1 MKVRVL
7 IIAAIGISLAIYVA
21 LNAGVRSVLS
31 AAAAIGLTGFA
42 ILCLYALG
50 LFAVLGAAWRVL
62 LPGPSSPHLGVLIW
76 ARMVR
81 DAATEVLPF
90 SHVGGIVLGA
100 RTAMLLRVSQPLTV
114 ASMIVD
120 FTSEMLAQLAFGA
133 LGFVMLCAYAA
144 RTPAT
149 ISLINECV
157 GGLIVAA
164 AGGGAIVALQRRG
177 TWIAARIAGRLFPH
191 AAVASSAVAATLE
204 TIYRSPLR
212 LGMSFVLHFAG
223 WTASAVGTWIA
234 FRLMGVR
241 VDIASVIAIE
251 SLVYAVRG
259 VAFLVPNAIGV
270 QEAAYAVLTPLFGV
284 GVEFG
289 LGISL
294 LKRARDVALGIPI
307 LLIWQGV
314 EGRHAAQQQT

>member
-7 IIAAIGISLAIYVA
+7 IVAALGISLAAYVV
-21 LNAGVRSVLS
+21 LNTGLRSVVS
-31 AAAAIGLTGFA
+31 AAVAIGFAGFA

-50 LFAVLGAAWRVL
+50 LFVVLGAAWYVLIPQPSPTRLRVL
-62 LPGPSSPHLGVLIW
+62 IG

-100 RTAMLLRVSQPLTV
+100 RTAMLLGVARPVTF

-120 FTSEMLAQLAFGA
+120 FTSEMLAQLAFVA
-133 LGFVMLCAYAA
+133 LGVVLLCAYAP
-144 RTPAT
+144 RTSAT
-149 ISLINECV
+149 ASLTTAFV
-157 GGLIVAA
+157 TGLAVAA
-164 AGGGAIVALQRRG
+164 AGGGAILALQRRG
-177 TWIAARIAGRLFPH
+177 TWFAGRIAGRLFPD
-191 AAVASSAVAATLE
+191 AAVAGAAVAAMLE
-204 TIYRSPLR
+204 QIHRSPFR
-212 LGMSFVLHFAG
+212 LGLSVTLHFAG

-234 FRLMGVR
+234 FLLMGVR
-241 VDIASVIAIE
+241 VNLASVIAIE

-259 VAFLVPNAIGV
+259 AAFLVPNAVGV
-270 QEAAYAVLTPLFGV
+270 QEAAYAILSPLFGV
-284 GVEFG
+284 GAEFG

-307 LLIWQGV
+307 LLVWQGV
-314 EGRHAAQQQT
+314 EGRRALATR